1 MSNVTE
7 LFQFKNGFCSRN
19 TMKNYKYCIKKLEK
33 IVKEYFYLN
42 IKLIDNIV
50 RFYGINDYERNIE
63 ISETDIK
70 LLIMEI

>member
-1 MSNVTE
+1 
-7 LFQFKNGFCSRN
+7 
-19 TMKNYKYCIKKLEK
+19 MKNYKYCIKKLEK
-33 IVKEYFYLN
+33 MVKEYLHLN